1 MTGKKLLLLLSIFLL
16 LAELPMVSSVLHGYK
31 SSVQQDAVVLR
42 SPASWDTAKIA
53 TDYPFI
59 KLEENKLSY
68 AGDSTVL
75 FPFYEKLYSL
85 ITTKKG
91 KVNVLHIGGSHVQ
104 AGVLSGKMRS
114 NLQNMS
120 DSIHGQY
127 GFFFP
132 FKMAHTNSPAE
143 IKINFTGTWKS
154 CRAVRNSDTCQ
165 WGLSAM
171 QTSTSDSMAT
181 CVVKVNRSDSAQYL
195 FSSAIIYHNTNL
207 QDYSIESLNPE
218 LTSIV
223 IDSAQGITHIYFSKP
238 IDSLELRFVKATT
251 DDTARFEL
259 QGIQLLNDVAGL
271 TYTAVGVNGASVPTY
286 LRCEKLE
293 QHLETAVPDLVV
305 FGIGINDA
313 YMPADEFKVEEYKQN
328 YLALMN
334 RMRSVNSD
342 VKFIFITNND
352 SYYKRKYPNKNALKV
367 RDVMYELSKEE
378 NAAVWD
384 LFTIM
389 GGLNSIRKWEAQTLA
404 KPDKVHFT
412 NEGYQLKADLLFDA
426 IRRDFEKFISS
437 QKQSGS
443 K

>member
-16 LAELPMVSSVLHGYK
+16 MAELPIVSSVLHVSK
-31 SSVQQDAVVLR
+31 NSEQEDTVVLC
-42 SPASWDTAKIA
+42 SPASWDTAKIVA
-53 TDYPFI
+53 DYPFI
-59 KLEENKLSY
+59 QLNENKLSY
-68 AGDSTVL
+68 AGDSAAL
-75 FPFYEKLYSL
+75 FPFYEKLYSV
-85 ITTKKG
+85 ITTKSG

-104 AGVLSGKMRS
+104 AGVFTGKMRS
-114 NLQNMS
+114 NLQNIS

-143 IKINFTGTWKS
+143 IKVNYTGTWKS

-165 WGLSAM
+165 WGLAAM
-171 QTSTSDSMAT
+171 QAYTTDSIAT
-181 CVVKVNRSDSAQYL
+181 TVVKVNRKDTALYL
-195 FSSAIIYHNTNL
+195 FTSAIVYHNTSL

-218 LTSIV
+218 LSSIV

-238 IDSLELRFVKATT
+238 IDSLELRFVKTT
-251 DDTARFEL
+251 TNDTARFEL
-259 QGIQLLNDVAGL
+259 QGIQLLNDVPGL

-293 QHLETAVPDLVV
+293 QHLATAVPDLVV

-328 YLALMN
+328 YLALMT
-334 RMRSVNSD
+334 RIRSVNKD

-389 GGLNSIRKWEAQTLA
+389 GGLNSIRKWETKTLA

-412 NEGYQLKADLLFDA
+412 NEGYQLKADLFFDA
-426 IRRDFEKFISS
+426 IRRDFEKFIFS